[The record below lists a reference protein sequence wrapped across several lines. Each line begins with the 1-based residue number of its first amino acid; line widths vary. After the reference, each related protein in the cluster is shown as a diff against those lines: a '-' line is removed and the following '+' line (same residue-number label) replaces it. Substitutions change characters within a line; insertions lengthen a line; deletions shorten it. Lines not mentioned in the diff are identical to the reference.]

1 MKSPYPAKPLPEK
14 VINRLEQILFEILP
28 PLEEA
33 VHSGRPADIELSQ
46 WMRSRRELGSRDR
59 RFLSQAVFRHFRW
72 MGWTRLGLQLD
83 LPEAALLSALLEEP
97 TESQWIQ
104 HLTQHITFPSPLAPL
119 GALPL
124 AEKIDQIN
132 QTFQSSLTDSHLIT
146 PDATSVIHPDVLAR
160 SLPAFQHRPPTWI
173 RSRIGSEELLN
184 ALTAENIPAESSPQ
198 HPHAIAIPSG
208 INLQQRLEKGPGQ
221 FVVQDLASQCV
232 GQVCAP
238 LAGQLWWDC
247 CAGSG
252 GKSLHLADLMKQQGG
267 VLASDPR
274 ESALI
279 ELKKRARTCGIR
291 MIQSQVLDA
300 TKEKPGTYLYD
311 GVLVDAPCS
320 GWGTWARSPDARWRT
335 STKDVRQSARRQQAI
350 LKNAAQA
357 VKPGGTLVYAVCT
370 LTQPETDQQAAAFLE
385 AHPHFELDP
394 FRHPITGELTSGMI
408 QPFPSQHDGMFIA
421 RFRKKNEIAT

>member
-1 MKSPYPAKPLPEK
+1 MKSPYTAKPLPEK
-14 VINRLEQILFEILP
+14 VINRLEQILFQILP

-33 VHSGRPADIELSQ
+33 VYSGRPADLELSQ

-72 MGWTRLGLQLD
+72 MGWTRIALKQD

-97 TESQWIQ
+97 AESQWIQ
-104 HLTQHITFPSPLAPL
+104 HLAQSITFPKPLAPL
-119 GALPL
+119 GAQSI
-124 AEKIDQIN
+124 AEKVDQVN
-132 QTFQSSLTDSHLIT
+132 QTFQSSLSETHLIT
-146 PDATSVIHPDVLAR
+146 PDAASVIDPEVLAR
-160 SLPAFQHRPPTWI
+160 SLSAFQHRPPTWI
-173 RSRIGSEELLN
+173 RSRIESNELLD
-184 ALTAENIPAESSPQ
+184 ALAAENIPAESTPQ
-198 HPHAIAIPSG
+198 HPQAIAIPSG
-208 INLQQRLEKGPGQ
+208 VHLQQRLNKGPGQ
-221 FVVQDLASQCV
+221 FIVQDLTSQFV

-267 VLASDPR
+267 VLSSDPR

-300 TKEKPGTYLYD
+300 TKEKPGTHLYD

-350 LKNAAQA
+350 LKNVAQA

-370 LTQPETDQQAAAFLE
+370 LTQPETDEQVAAFLE
-385 AHPHFELDP
+385 THSAFELDP
-394 FRHPITGELTSGMI
+394 FRHLITGELTSGMI
-408 QPFPSQHDGMFIA
+408 QILPSQHDGMFIA
-421 RFRKKNEIAT
+421 RFRKKNETVA

>member
-1 MKSPYPAKPLPEK
+1 MKSPYTAKPLPEK
-14 VINRLEQILFEILP
+14 VIKRLEQILFEILP

-33 VHSGRPADIELSQ
+33 VHSGRPADVELSQ

-72 MGWTRLGLQLD
+72 MGWTRLGLQLN

-104 HLTQHITFPSPLAPL
+104 HLAKHISFPSPLAPM
-119 GALPL
+119 GALSL
-124 AEKIDQIN
+124 EDKIDHIN

-146 PDATSVIHPDVLAR
+146 PDAASVIDPDVLAR

-173 RSRIGSEELLN
+173 RSRIGSEELLT
-184 ALTAENIPAESSPQ
+184 ALAAEHIPVESSPQ
-198 HPHAIAIPSG
+198 QPHAIAIPSG
-208 INLQQRLEKGPGQ
+208 INLRQRLEKGPGQ
-221 FVVQDLASQCV
+221 FVIQDLASQCV
-232 GQVCAP
+232 SQVCAP

-247 CAGSG
+247 CSGSG

-274 ESALI
+274 ENAIS

-291 MIQSQVLDA
+291 MIQCKTLDA
-300 TKEKPGTYLYD
+300 TQATPGIDVYD
-311 GVLVDAPCS
+311 GVLIDAPCS

-335 STKDVRQSARRQQAI
+335 STKDVRQSARRQKAI

-370 LTQPETDQQAAAFLE
+370 LTQPETDQQTSDFLDT
-385 AHPHFELDP
+385 HPHFELDP
-394 FRHPITGELTSGMI
+394 FRHPITGELTSGI
-408 QPFPSQHDGMFIA
+408 VQLVPGQHDGMFIA
-421 RFRKKNEIAT
+421 RFRKKNAPTH

>member
-1 MKSPYPAKPLPEK
+1 MKSPHTEKPLPEK
-14 VINRLEQILFEILP
+14 VIHRLEQILFEILP
-28 PLEEA
+28 PIEEA
-33 VHSGRPADIELSQ
+33 VHSGRPADLELSQ

-72 MGWTRLGLQLD
+72 MGWTRIALQQE

-104 HLTQHITFPSPLAPL
+104 HLAQHITFPAPLAPL
-119 GALPL
+119 GALSL
-124 AEKIDQIN
+124 EEKIGQLN
-132 QTFQSSLTDSHLIT
+132 QTFQSSLSETHLIT
-146 PDATSVIHPDVLAR
+146 PNAASVIHPDVLAH

-173 RSRIGSEELLN
+173 RSRIESHELLD
-184 ALTAENIPAESSPQ
+184 ALATENIPAESASQ
-198 HPHAIAIPSG
+198 HPQAIAIPSG
-208 INLQQRLEKGPGQ
+208 IHLQQRLKKGPGQ
-221 FVVQDLASQCV
+221 FIIQDLASQCV
-232 GQVCAP
+232 GHVCAP

-274 ESALI
+274 ESALA

-291 MIQSQVLDA
+291 MIQSQILDA
-300 TKEKPGTYLYD
+300 TQEKPGTHLYD

-335 STKDVRQSARRQQAI
+335 STKEVRQSARRQQAI
-350 LKNAAQA
+350 LKNVAQA
-357 VKPGGTLVYAVCT
+357 VKSGGTLVYAVCT
-370 LTQPETDQQAAAFLE
+370 LTQPETDEQVAAFLDI
-385 AHPHFELDP
+385 HPAFELDP
-394 FRHPITGELTSGMI
+394 FRHPITGELTSGVI
-408 QPFPSQHDGMFIA
+408 QLLPSQHDGMFIA
-421 RFRKKNEIAT
+421 RFRKKTGAVA

>member
-350 LKNAAQA
+350 LQNAAQA

-394 FRHPITGELTSGMI
+394 FRHPIAGELTSGMI
-408 QPFPSQHDGMFIA
+408 QLFPSQHDGMFIA
-421 RFRKKNEIAT
+421 RFRKKNEIAS

>member
-408 QPFPSQHDGMFIA
+408 QLFPSQHDGMFIA
-421 RFRKKNEIAT
+421 RVRKKNEIAT

>member
-394 FRHPITGELTSGMI
+394 FRHPIAGELTSGMI
-408 QPFPSQHDGMFIA
+408 QLFPSQHDGMFIA

>member
-311 GVLVDAPCS
+311 GVLVEAPCP
-320 GWGTWARSPDARWRT
+320 GWGTWARSRDARWRT

-408 QPFPSQHDGMFIA
+408 QLFPSQHDGMFIA

>member
-1 MKSPYPAKPLPEK
+1 MA
-14 VINRLEQILFEILP
+14 Q
-28 PLEEA
+28 
-33 VHSGRPADIELSQ
+33 
-46 WMRSRRELGSRDR
+46 
-59 RFLSQAVFRHFRW
+59 
-72 MGWTRLGLQLD
+72 
-83 LPEAALLSALLEEP
+83 EAAGS
-97 TESQWIQ
+97 
-104 HLTQHITFPSPLAPL
+104 
-119 GALPL
+119 
-124 AEKIDQIN
+124 N
-132 QTFQSSLTDSHLIT
+132 
-146 PDATSVIHPDVLAR
+146 
-160 SLPAFQHRPPTWI
+160 PAFQHRPPTWI

-408 QPFPSQHDGMFIA
+408 QLFPSQHDGMFIA